1 MNEKEKK
8 KLLGILEQMG
18 YVETEDETADFV
30 LFNTC
35 TVRENANLKVYGHL
49 GHLKKI
55 KQKNP
60 NMLIGLCGCM
70 MQEKLVVKKI
80 QESYRFVDIIFGTHN
95 IFKLA
100 EIMKRRVDSDSM
112 IVDIWEDTDQ
122 IVEDLPS
129 ERKFSFKS
137 GVNIMYGCNNF
148 CSYCIVPYVRGRERS
163 RNPKDII
170 REIEKL
176 AAEGVVE
183 VMLLGQNVNSYGKG
197 LEAPMTF
204 AQLLREIEKIEGILN
219 GTTNFILTLMETDN
233 LDFEEALTIADG
245 LGYVEADASLDLDG
259 KDAAHKICIL
269 AMNAF
274 EIFFDFHKIQCTG
287 IRDVTK
293 KDIDYAK
300 KLGYRI
306 KLIAQ
311 AKKLENGYGI
321 DVSPTLI
328 GIKDMVANVNQAYNV
343 VEITCN
349 YLENVIFYG
358 KGAGRYVT
366 ASAVVSDIIKTHQ
379 PTMWQYQYQYV
390 EDIFPIT
397 YSKYYIRCDHPL
409 DIDYDHIYITNPIE
423 LNDLKH
429 QLQNESYNLLK
440 VRG

>member
-1 MNEKEKK
+1 MKIGVIGLGTVGFGVVDILTQQKERLEKLIQEEVVVKYGCALNEVTLPEGIIYTQDFHDVLNDDEVDVVVELIGGTTIAKTI
-8 KLLGILEQMG
+8 ILEALKKGKHVVTANKALIAHDGQ
-18 YVETEDETADFV
+18 EIFETAM
-30 LFNTC
+30 
-35 TVRENANLKVYGHL
+35 KYQS
-49 GHLKKI
+49 KI
-55 KQKNP
+55 YYEAAVGGGIP
-60 NMLIGLCGCM
+60 
-70 MQEKLVVKKI
+70 VVVPAK
-80 QESYRFVDIIFGTHN
+80 
-95 IFKLA
+95 
-100 EIMKRRVDSDSM
+100 
-112 IVDIWEDTDQ
+112 
-122 IVEDLPS
+122 EDL
-129 ERKFSFKS
+129 
-137 GVNIMYGCNNF
+137 VAN
-148 CSYCIVPYVRGRERS
+148 
-163 RNPKDII
+163 
-170 REIEKL
+170 
-176 AAEGVVE
+176 
-183 VMLLGQNVNSYGKG
+183 
-197 LEAPMTF
+197 
-204 AQLLREIEKIEGILN
+204 EIEKIEGILN

-287 IRDVTK
+287 IRGVTK

-409 DIDYDHIYITNPIE
+409 DIDYEMYYSQDHDHIYITNPIE

>member
-1 MNEKEKK
+1 MKIGVIGLGTVGFGVVDILTQQKKRLEKLIQEEVVVKYGCALNEVTLPEGIIYTQDFHDVLNDNEVDVVVELIGGTTIAKTI
-8 KLLGILEQMG
+8 ILEALKKGKHVVTANKALIAHDGQ
-18 YVETEDETADFV
+18 EIFETAM
-30 LFNTC
+30 
-35 TVRENANLKVYGHL
+35 KYQS
-49 GHLKKI
+49 KI
-55 KQKNP
+55 YYEAAVGGGIP
-60 NMLIGLCGCM
+60 
-70 MQEKLVVKKI
+70 VVVPAK
-80 QESYRFVDIIFGTHN
+80 
-95 IFKLA
+95 
-100 EIMKRRVDSDSM
+100 
-112 IVDIWEDTDQ
+112 
-122 IVEDLPS
+122 EDL
-129 ERKFSFKS
+129 
-137 GVNIMYGCNNF
+137 VAN
-148 CSYCIVPYVRGRERS
+148 
-163 RNPKDII
+163 
-170 REIEKL
+170 
-176 AAEGVVE
+176 
-183 VMLLGQNVNSYGKG
+183 
-197 LEAPMTF
+197 
-204 AQLLREIEKIEGILN
+204 EIEKIEGILN

-293 KDIDYAK
+293 KDIDYSK

-409 DIDYDHIYITNPIE
+409 DIDYEMYYSQDHDHIYITNPIE